1 MKLFIVLAAI
11 VACAFAGPIESEDA
25 YLDEDVPL
33 AENGLAA
40 LLAEHGGMVPMG
52 EGNGRIVGGDAV
64 SINNFPFTLSLRR
77 LGSHRCGA
85 SLIRAN
91 RALCAAHC
99 TVGIGGTGFELR
111 AGSTQHAS
119 GGQIQTSTSVLNHP
133 SYNAN
138 TLNNDI
144 SIVRVGANFNTG
156 LAGIA
161 VIGLHAAGA
170 GVAAGSTVTV
180 AGWGATCEGCAGS
193 AGLRAVS
200 KPVVAN
206 AQCNTN
212 YGGGITAQML
222 CAGFAAGGRDACQGD
237 SGGPLVQ
244 GNTLVGVVSW
254 GRGCARPNLPGV
266 YARVASFTTWINNN
280 V

>member
-1 MKLFIVLAAI
+1 MKLFIVLAVL
-11 VACAFAGPIESEDA
+11 VAGAVASDVDS
-25 YLDEDVPL
+25 YLDEDVPF
-33 AENGLAA
+33 EQNGLAQ

-52 EGNGRIVGGDAV
+52 EGRIVGGDAV
-64 SINNFPFTLSLRR
+64 SINSFPWTLTLRR

-85 SLIRAN
+85 SLIRPN

-99 TVGIGGTGFELR
+99 TVGIAGNGFELR

-119 GGQIQTSTSVLNHP
+119 GGQLQQTTTVLNHP
-133 SYNAN
+133 SYNAQ

-156 LAGIA
+156 AA
-161 VIGLHAAGA
+161 VAVVPLHGAGA
-170 GVAAGSTVTV
+170 GLAAGVTVTV

-237 SGGPLVQ
+237 SGGPLTS
-244 GNTLVGVVSW
+244 GTTLVGVVSW

-266 YARVASFTTWINNN
+266 YARVASFRTWIDSN

>member
-11 VACAFAGPIESEDA
+11 VAGAFASVDYA
-25 YLDEDVPL
+25 EDVPL
-33 AENGLAA
+33 EQNGLAA

-52 EGNGRIVGGDAV
+52 EANGRIVGGDAV

-77 LGSHRCGA
+77 LGAHRCGA
-85 SLIRAN
+85 SLISTT

-99 TVGIGGTGFELR
+99 TVNIAGNGFTLR
-111 AGSTQHAS
+111 GGSTQHAS
-119 GGQIQTSTSVLNHP
+119 GGQLIASTQVRNHP
-133 SYNAN
+133 NYNSN

-144 SIVRVGANFNTG
+144 SVVWLASAFSTAPVGV
-156 LAGIA
+156 A
-161 VIGLHAAGA
+161 VIGMHAQGA

-180 AGWGATCEGCAGS
+180 AGWGATCENCAGS

-200 KPVVAN
+200 KPVVSN

-212 YGGGITAQML
+212 YGGGITDGML

-266 YARVASFTTWINNN
+266 YARVAFYRNWINSNM
-280 V
+280 